1 MCHWEFN
8 SMIAGLVG
16 KTHVGKSTFF
26 SAATLAP
33 AKIGQVP
40 FTTIEPNRGVASIR
54 VKCACTELGVKDEPR
69 NSVCVHGIRWVPVE
83 LVDVA
88 GLVPDAHKGRGLGNK
103 FLDDLR
109 QADGFIQVVDAAGCT
124 DANGNACDA
133 GARDPV
139 EDIRFLEYEITMW
152 MLQILKKD
160 WDKIVKGVSQLK
172 QDPVALLT
180 ERLTGLMITRKHI
193 LMVLKSR
200 QELSKRVDQWSE
212 DDLRL
217 FVQELRRASKPMVI
231 AANKIDLPTAEGNIA
246 RIKSEFAGVP
256 VIPCSAEA
264 ELALRLADKKGLIS
278 YMPGDREFK
287 MLKGDALTDKQR
299 DGLKRIEAL
308 MAKWGGTGVQ
318 EAVETVYKRE
328 LKMIP
333 VFPVEDANKL
343 TDHQGRVLPD
353 VFLVQ
358 EGTTAR
364 GLAYRIHTDLG
375 EGFLH
380 AINARTGQKVGEDYV
395 LKERDIIKI
404 VSAKGV

>member
-1 MCHWEFN
+1 MHL
-8 SMIAGLVG
+8 IAGLVG

-40 FTTIEPNRGVASIR
+40 FTTIEPNRGIASIR
-54 VKCACTELGVKDEPR
+54 IKCVCTELNVKDEPK
-69 NSVCVHGIRWVPVE
+69 NSTCVNGTRWVPVE

-109 QADGFIQVVDAAGCT
+109 QADGFIQVIDAAGCT
-124 DANGNACDA
+124 DANGNPCEA
-133 GARDPV
+133 GSRDPV
-139 EDIRFLEYEITMW
+139 DDVKFLEYEITMW

-160 WDKIVKGVSQLK
+160 WDKIMKGVLQLK
-172 QDPVALLT
+172 QDPIALLS
-180 ERLTGLMITRKHI
+180 ERLAGLMITRKHI
-193 LMVLKSR
+193 LTVIKSR
-200 QELSKRVDQWSE
+200 EELGKRIDQWSE
-212 DDLRL
+212 GDVKL
-217 FVQELRRASKPMVI
+217 FVEELRKASKPMVI
-231 AANKIDLPTAEGNIA
+231 AANKTDLPTAEKNID
-246 RIKSEFAGVP
+246 RLNTELKGTS
-256 VIPCSAEA
+256 VIPCSAES

-278 YMPGDREFK
+278 YMPGDKEFRIVRN
-287 MLKGDALTDKQR
+287 DALSDKQR
-299 DGLKRIEAL
+299 EAL
-308 MAKWGGTGVQ
+308 RKIESLLGRWGSTGVQ
-318 EAVETVYKRE
+318 DAIEAMYKKE

-364 GLAYRIHTDLG
+364 GLAYKIHSDLG
-375 EGFLH
+375 EGFLY
-380 AINARTGQKVGEDYV
+380 AVNARTGQKIGEEYA
-395 LKERDIIKI
+395 LRERDIIKI
-404 VSAKGV
+404 VSAKGLRG

>member
-1 MCHWEFN
+1 MHL
-8 SMIAGLVG
+8 IAGLVG

-40 FTTIEPNRGVASIR
+40 FTTIEPNRGIASIR
-54 VKCACTELGVKDEPR
+54 IKCVCTELNVKDEPK
-69 NSVCVHGIRWVPVE
+69 NSTCVSGTRWVPVE

-109 QADGFIQVVDAAGCT
+109 QADGFIQVIDAAGCT
-124 DANGNACDA
+124 DANGNPCEA
-133 GARDPV
+133 GSRDPV
-139 EDIRFLEYEITMW
+139 DDVKFLDYEITMW

-160 WDKIVKGVSQLK
+160 WDKIMKGVLQLK
-172 QDPVALLT
+172 QDPVALLS
-180 ERLTGLMITRKHI
+180 ERLAGLMITRKHI
-193 LMVLKSR
+193 LTVIKSR
-200 QELSKRVDQWSE
+200 EELSKIIDQWSE
-212 DDLRL
+212 GDVKL
-217 FVQELRRASKPMVI
+217 FVEELRKASKPMVI
-231 AANKIDLPTAEGNIA
+231 AANKTDLPSAEKNIDRLKA
-246 RIKSEFAGVP
+246 EFKGTS
-256 VIPCSAEA
+256 VIPCSAES

-278 YMPGDREFK
+278 YMPGDKEFRI
-287 MLKGDALTDKQR
+287 LRGDALSDKQR
-299 DGLKRIEAL
+299 EAL
-308 MAKWGGTGVQ
+308 RKIESLLGKWGSTGVQ
-318 EAVETVYKRE
+318 DAIEAMYKKE

-364 GLAYRIHTDLG
+364 GLAYKIHSDLG
-375 EGFLH
+375 EGFLY
-380 AINARTGQKVGEDYV
+380 AVNARTGQKIGEEYA
-395 LKERDIIKI
+395 LRERDIIKI
-404 VSAKGV
+404 VSAKGLKG

>member
-1 MCHWEFN
+1 MRL
-8 SMIAGLVG
+8 IAGLVG

-40 FTTIEPNRGVASIR
+40 FTTIEPNRGIASIR
-54 VKCACTELGVKDEPR
+54 IKCVCEELNVKDEPK
-69 NSVCVHGIRWVPVE
+69 NSTCVSGTRWVPVE

-109 QADGFIQVVDAAGCT
+109 QADGFIQVIDAAGCT
-124 DANGNACDA
+124 DANGNPCEA
-133 GARDPV
+133 GSRDPV
-139 EDIRFLEYEITMW
+139 DDVKFLEYEITMW

-160 WDKIVKGVSQLK
+160 WDKILKGTLQLK
-172 QDPVALLT
+172 QDPVALLS
-180 ERLTGLMITRKHI
+180 ERLAGLMITRKHI
-193 LMVLKSR
+193 LTVMKSR
-200 QELSKRVDQWSE
+200 EELGERIDQWSE
-212 DDLRL
+212 GDVKL
-217 FVQELRRASKPMVI
+217 FVEELRKASKPMVI
-231 AANKIDLPTAEGNIA
+231 AANKIDLPTAEKNIDRLKA
-246 RIKSEFAGVP
+246 EFKGTS
-256 VIPCSAEA
+256 VIPCSAES

-278 YMPGDREFK
+278 YMPGNKEFK
-287 MLKGDALTDKQR
+287 IVRGDALSDKQR
-299 DGLKRIEAL
+299 EAL
-308 MAKWGGTGVQ
+308 RKIELLLGRWGSTGVQ
-318 EAVETVYKRE
+318 GAIEAMYKKE

-364 GLAYRIHTDLG
+364 GLAYKIHSDLG
-375 EGFLH
+375 EGFLY
-380 AINARTGQKVGEDYV
+380 AVNARTGQKIGEEHA
-395 LKERDIIKI
+395 LRERDIIKI
-404 VSAKGV
+404 VSAKGLKG